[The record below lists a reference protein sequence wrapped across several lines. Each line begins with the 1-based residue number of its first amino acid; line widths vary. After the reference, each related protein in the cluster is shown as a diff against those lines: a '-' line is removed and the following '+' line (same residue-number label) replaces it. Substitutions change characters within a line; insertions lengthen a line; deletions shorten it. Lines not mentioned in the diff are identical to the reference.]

1 MQIPVDKIKNKQEK
15 LLEPKE
21 KTATANKV
29 LVDFDVGIFKHS
41 ISNKTK
47 EEFYGELFM
56 MLSAGMDI
64 RSSLDIYVGD
74 IASKKNKALF
84 TRIKEAVI
92 TGSPLSKAL
101 MNEAGFSAYEYQ
113 NILIGE
119 ESGNLVNVLNQLAKY
134 FKTKTE
140 QRRQII
146 GALSYPILV
155 LVTSLGAVGFML
167 QVVVPMFE
175 DVFKRFGSDLPWMT
189 KTVIRMADAMSN
201 YFMFILLLLVIILT
215 TAHVLRN
222 NILFRKYR
230 SQLVI
235 GLPFFGDIVKSAML
249 ARFASAMHL
258 LISSKYPLLQS
269 LVLVKGMVQF
279 YPIEASLDRAEG
291 GILAGNSLHSMF
303 HKESFYPKKMVA
315 LIKMGE
321 EVNKLD
327 IVFSQLRDQYDAE
340 VKYRS
345 SLLTNVLEPVLII
358 FIGAAVGFILISMYL
373 PLFELSSGLK

>member
-1 MQIPVDKIKNKQEK
+1 M
-15 LLEPKE
+15 
-21 KTATANKV
+21 
-29 LVDFDVGIFKHS
+29 VDFDVGIFKHS